1 MRPRLSHASGRI
13 PQALLC
19 TSACAA
25 MACAGPASN
34 EAPPAAPPP
43 AVAPVPPSFEHA
55 LRPAVLRAGEP
66 APAWS
71 LAERM
76 AHHGVPGVA
85 IAILHGG
92 EIVHAAGYGVRVA
105 GTHDAVDADTLFSV
119 GSISKVVAAA
129 ISLRLAA
136 AGVIDLDR
144 DIGAYLTSWSVPPLR
159 DAPAPAVTMRM
170 LMSHTAGFNVHGFR
184 DYQPGEP
191 LPTLGQILAGEP
203 PAKNQSIRLELTP
216 GAQMKYSG
224 GGVTVE
230 QLVLEDIGRAPFEQ
244 LARAHVFEPLGMRRS
259 TFENPLSESRG
270 NIAKAHDRLG
280 KSRALPRGWEAFP
293 ELAASGLWTSASELA
308 GFVRALILS
317 YRGASDFL
325 PRGLAVDMMTEV
337 SPSWH
342 GLGPRLSG
350 WGDARIFHHGG
361 ANDSYMAWIEGH
373 LETGHGLVVLTNGPG
388 GGDLYDEIRGAVAD
402 TYGWP
407 TGRAVR
413 TIALP
418 LSDEA
423 YQGHAGTY
431 TAHGGFP
438 GAHRKALADFA
449 PELHISLQAGRMSA
463 KRPGSMT
470 SMELLP
476 VTPSRFVAP
485 DVPVPAGT
493 LQVEFHRG
501 ADGAV
506 RALTVDTGA
515 SRAYYE
521 RRP

>member
-1 MRPRLSHASGRI
+1 MRLRLSRASGRI
-13 PQALLC
+13 LHALLC
-19 TSACAA
+19 MSACSA
-25 MACAGPASN
+25 MACAGPANTESSLPVR
-34 EAPPAAPPP
+34 PPAP
-43 AVAPVPPSFEHA
+43 AFEHA
-55 LRPAVLRAGEP
+55 LRPIVLRAGEV

-85 IAILHGG
+85 IAILHEG
-92 EIVHAAGYGVRVA
+92 EIVHAAGYGVRA
-105 GTHDAVDADTLFSV
+105 ADTSDAVDADTLFSV
-119 GSISKVVAAA
+119 GSISKVITAA
-129 ISLRLAA
+129 ISLRLVAR
-136 AGVIDLDR
+136 GVIDLDR
-144 DIGAYLTSWSVPPLR
+144 DIGAYLTSWSVPPLQ

-191 LPTLGQILAGEP
+191 LPTLVQILAGEA
-203 PAKNQSIRLELTP
+203 PAKNQPVRLELTP
-216 GAQMKYSG
+216 GAQMDYSG

-230 QLVLEDIGRAPFEQ
+230 QLVLEDAGRAPFEQ
-244 LARAHVFEPLGMRRS
+244 LARAQVFEPLGMRRS
-259 TFENPLSESRG
+259 TFENPLPASRG
-270 NIAKAHDRLG
+270 NIAKAHDRFG
-280 KSRALPRGWEAFP
+280 RSRALPRGWEAFP

-308 GFVRALILS
+308 AFVRSLILS

-325 PRGLAVDMMTEV
+325 PRPLAIDMMTEV

-342 GLGPRLSG
+342 GLGPRLNG
-350 WGDARIFHHGG
+350 WGDTRIFHHGG

-388 GGDLYDEIRGAVAD
+388 GGELYDEIRGAVAD

-418 LSDEA
+418 LQDEP
-423 YQGHAGTY
+423 YRDYAGTY
-431 TAHGGFP
+431 AAQDGFP
-438 GAHRKALADFA
+438 GAHRKALGDFA
-449 PELHISLQAGRMSA
+449 PELQIALEAGRMSA
-463 KRPGSMT
+463 RRPGGMT

-485 DVPVPAGT
+485 SVPVPAGT
-493 LQVEFHRG
+493 LQVEFHRA

-521 RRP
+521 RKP